1 MKISVLIPAFNEAQV
16 LPLLKQR
23 LEHLATSLPAYEF
36 QFLFVDDGSRDST
49 RQYIRDWATADNRVS
64 LVGLSRNFGK
74 ESAMLAGFDAVTGD
88 AVVIIDADLQDP
100 PELIPDMIAK
110 WQEGYDDVY
119 AKRTSRAGETWMKK
133 FTSRMYYKVLQ
144 SVTDIEIQRDT
155 GDFRLLSR
163 RCLNALR
170 QLRERER
177 NTKGLFSWVGFKKIE
192 IEYER
197 DARAA
202 GSTKWGYFKL
212 LRLAIDGITSF
223 TTAPLRFSTISGLLV
238 SFGAF
243 VYLLVIL
250 IQTWIFGVRLD
261 GYPSMMAVIL
271 FLGGIQ
277 LISIGVI
284 GEYIGRIFVESKRR
298 PVYLVD
304 ETVGVTLEDLEDA
317 ADSSSDAETNRPNTT
332 SSAN

>member
-1 MKISVLIPAFNEAQV
+1 MKKVTILVPAYNEEQV
-16 LPLLKQR
+16 LPLLKDR
-23 LEHLATSLPAYEF
+23 LEKLADSLAHYEF
-36 QFLFVDDGSRDST
+36 QFLFVDDGSRDHT
-49 RQYIRDWATADNRVS
+49 RQYIRDWAHEDPRVS
-64 LVGLSRNFGK
+64 LVGLARNFGK
-74 ESAMLAGFDAVTGD
+74 EPAMLAGFDAVTGD

-100 PELIPDMIAK
+100 PELIPSMIAK
-110 WQEGYDDVY
+110 WEEGYDDVY
-119 AKRTSRAGETWMKK
+119 ARRTSRKGETWVKK

-163 RCLNALR
+163 RCLDALR

-177 NTKGLFSWVGFKKIE
+177 NTKGLFSWVGFKKVE
-192 IEYER
+192 VEYER

-202 GSTKWGYFKL
+202 GTTKWGYFKL
-212 LRLAIDGITSF
+212 LRLAVDGITSF
-223 TTAPLRFSTISGLLV
+223 TTAPLRFSTISGLVV
-238 SFGAF
+238 SFCAF

-250 IQTWIFGVRLD
+250 IQTWIFGVRQD

-284 GEYIGRIFVESKRR
+284 GEYIGRIFVEAKRR

-304 ETVGVTLEDLEDA
+304 EVVGSINTEA
-317 ADSSSDAETNRPNTT
+317 APVNGE
-332 SSAN
+332 